1 MRQLTKL
8 HIKKRKR
15 KASSSARVNKGKG
28 STSTTS
34 TSTTNTRSAIGSND
48 PVPIQ
53 MVYPTHHFH
62 EDIGSYE
69 DSAQVQT
76 DQVHT
81 MLQQPSS
88 MKKSAIKK
96 KLTPKKLPVQTATP
110 ASPASNTRSKKKLQ
124 LE

>member
-1 MRQLTKL
+1 MSCFHTGS
-8 HIKKRKR
+8 ITG
-15 KASSSARVNKGKG
+15 SS
-28 STSTTS
+28 
-34 TSTTNTRSAIGSND
+34 D
-48 PVPIQ
+48 PISIQ
-53 MVYPTHHFH
+53 MVHPTHHFH

-88 MKKSAIKK
+88 TKKSAIKK
-96 KLTPKKLPVQTATP
+96 KLTPKKLPVQTGTP
-110 ASPASNTRSKKKLQ
+110 ASPTSNTRSKKKLQ

>member
-1 MRQLTKL
+1 MSCF
-8 HIKKRKR
+8 H
-15 KASSSARVNKGKG
+15 
-28 STSTTS
+28 
-34 TSTTNTRSAIGSND
+34 TRSATRSND

-53 MVYPTHHFH
+53 VVHPTHHFH
-62 EDIGSYE
+62 EDIRSYQ
-69 DSAQVQT
+69 DIVQVQA

-81 MLQQPSS
+81 MLQHPSS
-88 MKKSAIKK
+88 TKKSAIKK